1 MPSFGRL
8 GKHSNRSQHAIA
20 AEAPQQVGAGSGLS
34 SKTASTRAAPG
45 PGAGGGASP
54 AGSGPGPGATTTA
67 EAEADLRA
75 QSALPTGSSSALSSS
90 ESFIVQQQQQQQQQQ
105 QLQFQQQQQQQQ
117 PRLSSGAPPPP
128 SHGQLFQSQNPAVA
142 VPAYDERQLQQLQQQ
157 QLQQQHYQQLQQA
170 GPLPPQQQQQLQQQ
184 QQQQQQQL
192 QQPLQSLPPPPQQ
205 QNKLQKQPPPPQQ
218 LLQQQAQSQPQFQ
231 QPGEFVDS
239 ASSSASTAGA
249 RQSQRYS
256 LHNLLNISQTSLH
269 DQAGYHQGQI
279 QPQAPGQASASSE
292 KRSARKII
300 KGIFSG
306 RGNHDNHRDQQNP
319 SSSASYDNTVGLAR
333 RPSKRVSTLNQQPP
347 NLKTGLS
354 AVSDRDWHSH
364 TPSSSV
370 HQTSPLQG
378 VGEAEEYY
386 AADQYH
392 DLQQQH
398 HQQQP
403 DLRIDPRHSV
413 PPINTA
419 RGIGASDDIA
429 SPYDDAVYHAPPPS
443 ALHHHSPSISQQ
455 QISPSQL
462 QPQLQPQPQ
471 PHVLSS
477 QESLQQQ
484 LQQQQLQQQQLQL
497 QQQQLQLQQQLRYD
511 PQQQQQ
517 QAAYDQQLPPPP
529 SSSQQY
535 YSNSNSPQDQYQ
547 QTTDPRIVTTH
558 LVTGS
563 QQKQNAETVSQLSRE
578 SPAPDS
584 DQRSLNQQPSPAIH
598 YSVPQ
603 AHDQA
608 SNVALPPS
616 QPANQQQQLS
626 QPAMAPP
633 GGGGV
638 PTNRR
643 AADAEKALPG
653 APPGYRHTHS
663 NSNNLNAP
671 GASLQPGQQP
681 AGTSGAAVVSGAG
694 AAAAA
699 GAAGAPPRYE
709 AATGDQ
715 GRNSPQPSTHERDST
730 ESDKAFKELLTKYKN
745 VKRLYFDGK
754 SQIEQLNGQ
763 VEHLQNAV
771 ANQRMS
777 QSRTALD
784 DNEYV
789 NRFNRLNGAINNLS
803 FNIRKDWRR
812 LPQWLEKFVSPDALK
827 TGKQEMTAVGR
838 AVITKW
844 VVDEVFNKCFHPDLD
859 ASLSSQLKEIELS
872 IRGNAYTMHSQ
883 EEFDALTTKVVN
895 WRMATLDG
903 LQQKLS
909 SSASADNRASLITKM
924 QTNLAAHLYQFL
936 IEPPPAGVDGSTSM
950 IVELAVGIA
959 ANLPRESRDVTIQ
972 YPLPGDVLQAGVMEV
987 EKTPLPPLD
996 GQKEGEP
1003 SKPESDAD
1011 KDKSSSSGDSSKA
1024 GFSKDASRVRFAG
1037 FVALEVRGRQ
1047 VLMKAPVWA
1056 L

>member
-34 SKTASTRAAPG
+34 STTVSTRAAPG
-45 PGAGGGASP
+45 PGASVTAGPSP
-54 AGSGPGPGATTTA
+54 AGSGPGPGATTTT

-75 QSALPTGSSSALSSS
+75 HSQSALPTGSSSALSSS
-90 ESFIVQQQQQQQQQQ
+90 ESFVLQQHNQQQQ
-105 QLQFQQQQQQQQ
+105 QLQFQQQHNQQQQQQQQQQ
-117 PRLSSGAPPPP
+117 PRLSSGGPPP
-128 SHGQLFQSQNPAVA
+128 SHAQLFQSQNPAVA
-142 VPAYDERQLQQLQQQ
+142 VPAYDERQHQQHFQQLQQG
-157 QLQQQHYQQLQQA
+157 

-184 QQQQQQQL
+184 LQQQPQ
-192 QQPLQSLPPPPQQ
+192 QSLPPPPQQ
-205 QNKLQKQPPPPQQ
+205 SKLQKQPPQQQQ
-218 LLQQQAQSQPQFQ
+218 LMQQQQLQQQQQGHQPQQQFQ
-231 QPGEFVDS
+231 QPGDFVDS
-239 ASSSASTAGA
+239 ASSTSTAGT

-269 DQAGYHQGQI
+269 DQPGHHQNQPQQQQ
-279 QPQAPGQASASSE
+279 QPQAAGQASATSK
-292 KRSARKII
+292 KRSAQKII
-300 KGIFSG
+300 KGLFSG
-306 RGNHDNHRDQQNP
+306 RGNDSNRDQQNP

-333 RPSKRVSTLNQQPP
+333 RPSKRVSTLAQQHQQPP

-354 AVSDRDWHSH
+354 AVSDRDWRTH

-378 VGEAEEYY
+378 VGEAEEHY
-386 AADQYH
+386 AADHQYH

-398 HQQQP
+398 QQQP
-403 DLRIDPRHSV
+403 DLRVDPRHTV

-419 RGIGASDDIA
+419 RGIGAPDDIS
-429 SPYDDAVYHAPPPS
+429 SPYDDAVYHAPPPP
-443 ALHHHSPSISQQ
+443 ALHHPSPSLSQHQ
-455 QISPSQL
+455 NSPS
-462 QPQLQPQPQ
+462 QLQPQPQ

-477 QESLQQQ
+477 QESLQ
-484 LQQQQLQQQQLQL
+484 LQHHQQQLQQQ
-497 QQQQLQLQQQLRYD
+497 QQQLRYD
-511 PQQQQQ
+511 PQQQHQQ

-529 SSSQQY
+529 APSQQY
-535 YSNSNSPQDQYQ
+535 YSNTNSPQDQYQ

-563 QQKQNAETVSQLSRE
+563 QQQQNPETVSQLSRE

-616 QPANQQQQLS
+616 QPANQQQLS

-638 PTNRR
+638 PANRR
-643 AADAEKALPG
+643 PADEKALPG
-653 APPGYRHTHS
+653 APPGYRHTHT

-681 AGTSGAAVVSGAG
+681 ASSTSSAAVASGAVAGAG
-694 AAAAA
+694 AA
-699 GAAGAPPRYE
+699 AAGAPPRYE

-715 GRNSPQPSTHERDST
+715 GRNSPQPSTHERDSI

-789 NRFNRLNGAINNLS
+789 NRFNRLNGAINNLA

-812 LPQWLEKFVSPDALK
+812 LPQWLENYVSPDALK

-844 VVDEVFNKCFHPDLD
+844 IVDEVFNKCFHPDLD
-859 ASLSSQLKEIELS
+859 AALSSQLKEIELN

-909 SSASADNRASLITKM
+909 STAAADNRASLIAKT
-924 QTNLAAHLYQFL
+924 QTNLTAHLYQFL
-936 IEPPPAGVDGSTSM
+936 MEPPPAGVDGSTSM
-950 IVELAVGIA
+950 IMELAVGIA
-959 ANLPRESRDVTIQ
+959 ANMPRESRDVTIQ
-972 YPLPGDVLQAGVMEV
+972 YPLPGDVLQAGVMDV

-996 GQKEGEP
+996 GQKEGES
-1003 SKPESDAD
+1003 SKPDSDAD

-1024 GFSKDASRVRFAG
+1024 GFTKDTNRVRFAG

-1047 VLMKAPVWA
+1047 VLVKAPVWA
-1056 L
+1056 M

>member
-1 MPSFGRL
+1 MTSSLVIRVGGL
-8 GKHSNRSQHAIA
+8 EGSNVPR
-20 AEAPQQVGAGSGLS
+20 
-34 SKTASTRAAPG
+34 RAL
-45 PGAGGGASP
+45 GASISIP
-54 AGSGPGPGATTTA
+54 PVELVPPGQASPEVQVLAALVWIRFAARSLAASDACVGVDSPTSLHDQPGYH
-67 EAEADLRA
+67 
-75 QSALPTGSSSALSSS
+75 QN
-90 ESFIVQQQQQQQQQQ
+90 
-105 QLQFQQQQQQQQ
+105 QQQQQQQ
-117 PRLSSGAPPPP
+117 P
-128 SHGQLFQSQNPAVA
+128 
-142 VPAYDERQLQQLQQQ
+142 
-157 QLQQQHYQQLQQA
+157 QA
-170 GPLPPQQQQQLQQQ
+170 
-184 QQQQQQQL
+184 
-192 QQPLQSLPPPPQQ
+192 
-205 QNKLQKQPPPPQQ
+205 
-218 LLQQQAQSQPQFQ
+218 A
-231 QPGEFVDS
+231 
-239 ASSSASTAGA
+239 
-249 RQSQRYS
+249 
-256 LHNLLNISQTSLH
+256 
-269 DQAGYHQGQI
+269 
-279 QPQAPGQASASSE
+279 GQASATSK
-292 KRSARKII
+292 KRSAQKII
-300 KGIFSG
+300 KGLFSG
-306 RGNHDNHRDQQNP
+306 RGHDSHRDQQNP

-333 RPSKRVSTLNQQPP
+333 RPSKRVSTLSQQQQQQPPP
-347 NLKTGLS
+347 NLKTGL

-398 HQQQP
+398 QQQP
-403 DLRIDPRHSV
+403 DLRIDPRHS
-413 PPINTA
+413 
-419 RGIGASDDIA
+419 
-429 SPYDDAVYHAPPPS
+429 
-443 ALHHHSPSISQQ
+443 
-455 QISPSQL
+455 
-462 QPQLQPQPQ
+462 
-471 PHVLSS
+471 
-477 QESLQQQ
+477 
-484 LQQQQLQQQQLQL
+484 
-497 QQQQLQLQQQLRYD
+497 
-511 PQQQQQ
+511 
-517 QAAYDQQLPPPP
+517 
-529 SSSQQY
+529 
-535 YSNSNSPQDQYQ
+535 
-547 QTTDPRIVTTH
+547 
-558 LVTGS
+558 
-563 QQKQNAETVSQLSRE
+563 
-578 SPAPDS
+578 
-584 DQRSLNQQPSPAIH
+584 
-598 YSVPQ
+598 

-616 QPANQQQQLS
+616 QPANQQQIS

-643 AADAEKALPG
+643 PADAEKALPG
-653 APPGYRHTHS
+653 APPGYRHTHT

-681 AGTSGAAVVSGAG
+681 ASSTGGAAAASGAAAGAG
-694 AAAAA
+694 AA
-699 GAAGAPPRYE
+699 AAGAPPRYE

-789 NRFNRLNGAINNLS
+789 NRFNRLNGAINNLA

-812 LPQWLEKFVSPDALK
+812 LPQWLENYVSPDALK

-844 VVDEVFNKCFHPDLD
+844 IVDEVFNKCFHPDLD
-859 ASLSSQLKEIELS
+859 AALSAQLKEIELN

-909 SSASADNRASLITKM
+909 SSAAADNRASLITKT
-924 QTNLAAHLYQFL
+924 QTNLTAHLYQFL

-950 IVELAVGIA
+950 IMELAVGIA
-959 ANLPRESRDVTIQ
+959 ANMPRESRDVTIQ
-972 YPLPGDVLQAGVMEV
+972 YPLPGDVLQAGVMDV

-996 GQKEGEP
+996 GQKEGES
-1003 SKPESDAD
+1003 SKPDSDAD

-1024 GFSKDASRVRFAG
+1024 GFAKDASRVRFAG

-1047 VLMKAPVWA
+1047 VLVKAPVWA
-1056 L
+1056 M

>member
-1 MPSFGRL
+1 M
-8 GKHSNRSQHAIA
+8 
-20 AEAPQQVGAGSGLS
+20 
-34 SKTASTRAAPG
+34 T
-45 PGAGGGASP
+45 
-54 AGSGPGPGATTTA
+54 
-67 EAEADLRA
+67 
-75 QSALPTGSSSALSSS
+75 SASSSSSS
-90 ESFIVQQQQQQQQQQ
+90 STSYST
-105 QLQFQQQQQQQQ
+105 
-117 PRLSSGAPPPP
+117 SSSTSSSSRG
-128 SHGQLFQSQNPAVA
+128 
-142 VPAYDERQLQQLQQQ
+142 
-157 QLQQQHYQQLQQA
+157 
-170 GPLPPQQQQQLQQQ
+170 GPLPPQQQQL
-184 QQQQQQQL
+184 QQQL
-192 QQPLQSLPPPPQQ
+192 QQQPQQSLPPPPPQ
-205 QNKLQKQPPPPQQ
+205 QNKLQKLPPQQPQQ
-218 LLQQQAQSQPQFQ
+218 LLQQQQQQPQGHQPPQQFQ
-231 QPGEFVDS
+231 QPGDFDS
-239 ASSSASTAGA
+239 ASSSTSTAGA

-269 DQAGYHQGQI
+269 DQPGHHQN
-279 QPQAPGQASASSE
+279 QPQQQQQPPAAGQSAATSK
-292 KRSARKII
+292 KRSAQKII
-300 KGIFSG
+300 KGLFSG
-306 RGNHDNHRDQQNP
+306 RGHDSHRDQQNP

-333 RPSKRVSTLNQQPP
+333 RPSKRVSTLGQQHQPPP

-354 AVSDRDWHSH
+354 AVSDRDWHSHTH

-386 AADQYH
+386 AADHQYH
-392 DLQQQH
+392 DLQHQQ
-398 HQQQP
+398 QQQP
-403 DLRIDPRHSV
+403 DLRVDPRHSV

-419 RGIGASDDIA
+419 RGIGALDDIS

-443 ALHHHSPSISQQ
+443 ALHHPSPSLSQHQ
-455 QISPSQL
+455 NSPS
-462 QPQLQPQPQ
+462 QLQPQPQ
-471 PHVLSS
+471 PHVLAS
-477 QESLQQQ
+477 QESLQPQHHQQQ
-484 LQQQQLQQQQLQL
+484 LQQQQQ
-497 QQQQLQLQQQLRYD
+497 QQQLRYD
-511 PQQQQQ
+511 PQQQHQQ

-529 SSSQQY
+529 ASSQQY
-535 YSNSNSPQDQYQ
+535 YSNANSPQDQYQ

-563 QQKQNAETVSQLSRE
+563 QQQQNPETVSQLSRE

-603 AHDQA
+603 AHDQS

-616 QPANQQQQLS
+616 QPANQQQLS

-643 AADAEKALPG
+643 PADAEKALPG
-653 APPGYRHTHS
+653 APPGYRHTHT

-681 AGTSGAAVVSGAG
+681 ASSTSGAAVASGAAAGAG
-694 AAAAA
+694 AA
-699 GAAGAPPRYE
+699 AAGAPPRYE

-789 NRFNRLNGAINNLS
+789 NRFNRLNGAINNLA

-812 LPQWLEKFVSPDALK
+812 LPLWLENYVSPDALK

-844 VVDEVFNKCFHPDLD
+844 IVDEVFNKCFHPDLD
-859 ASLSSQLKEIELS
+859 AALSSQLKEIELN

-909 SSASADNRASLITKM
+909 SSAAADNRASLITKT
-924 QTNLAAHLYQFL
+924 QTNLTAHLYQFL

-950 IVELAVGIA
+950 IMELAVGIA
-959 ANLPRESRDVTIQ
+959 ANMPRESRDVTIQ
-972 YPLPGDVLQAGVMEV
+972 YPLPGDVLQAGVMDV

-996 GQKEGEP
+996 GQKEGES
-1003 SKPESDAD
+1003 SKPDSDAD

-1024 GFSKDASRVRFAG
+1024 GFAKDASRVRFAG

-1047 VLMKAPVWA
+1047 VLVKAPVWA
-1056 L
+1056 M